1 MQTTSVLLADQI
13 EARNEVGIVLQQLE
27 HNWQIA
33 LEGDVID
40 ASQWRKDELRTGE
53 IWMGCLKVLEHVNVQ
68 SACLDRPVLDSIQ
81 VVSLK
86 MEI

>member
-1 MQTTSVLLADQI
+1 MADQI
-13 EARNEVGIVLQQLE
+13 EARNEVGVVLQQLE

-33 LEGDVID
+33 LERDVID
-40 ASQWRKDELRTGE
+40 ASQWRKDELRTDK
-53 IWMGCLKVLEHVNVQ
+53 IWVGCLKVLEHVNVH